1 MGLTTE
7 WREQRKESVNLK
19 IEKQKFPNLDNREN
33 RLRKN
38 EQSLKNMWDHSK
50 RSNICVIRV
59 PEGEEIVIAAK
70 KEFEEIMAENLPNL
84 GKRYNTPTASRS

>member
-1 MGLTTE
+1 
-7 WREQRKESVNLK
+7 
-19 IEKQKFPNLDNREN
+19 
-33 RLRKN
+33 
-38 EQSLKNMWDHSK
+38 MWDHSK